1 MNNLYSHNWCNR
13 HDAMKKLME
22 LKVLILGCDTEG
34 MECAKSLA
42 LMGVKKCI
50 YLIILK

>member
-1 MNNLYSHNWCNR
+1 
-13 HDAMKKLME
+13 ME

-42 LMGVKKCI
+42 LMGVKM
-50 YLIILK
+50 YLFDNTATTHIKVV